1 MTIVGEILWPVA
13 LCWAVSRM
21 AEAAERFAPQVDE
34 ARQDEDVEIPE
45 DLVALAMT
53 HSEGWAQEDTIK
65 AIRERYE
72 QLRDWNRVRSAFGIG
87 HIAD

>member
-1 MTIVGEILWPVA
+1 MTVVGEILWPVA

-21 AEAAERFAPQVDE
+21 AEAVERFAPQADE

-72 QLRDWNRVRSAFGIG
+72 QLRDWNRVRAAFGIG
-87 HIAD
+87 RIDD

>member
-1 MTIVGEILWPVA
+1 
-13 LCWAVSRM
+13 VSRM
-21 AEAAERFAPQVDE
+21 AEAVERFAPQVDE

>member
-1 MTIVGEILWPVA
+1 MTMVGEILWPVA

-21 AEAAERFAPQVDE
+21 AEAVERFAPQADE
-34 ARQDEDVEIPE
+34 VASDEDVEIPE
-45 DLVALAMT
+45 DLMALAMT
-53 HSEGWAQEDTIK
+53 HSESWAQEDTLK

-87 HIAD
+87 HIDD

>member
-1 MTIVGEILWPVA
+1 MTLVGEILWPVA
-13 LCWAVSRM
+13 LCWAVSRI
-21 AEAAERFAPQVDE
+21 ASAVERFAPQPDE
-34 ARQDEDVEIPE
+34 MAQDDDVEIPE

-87 HIAD
+87 HIDD